1 MTAGSNRESI
11 DARPIAPG
19 VRAVD
24 VRAMRRP
31 YATHRHDDYVV
42 GFTTAGAQRFHYR
55 RAGRCA
61 LPGDV
66 FVLHPDEAHDGAPG
80 DESYGYRA
88 VYVSPELIGRAA
100 GDGRL
105 PFVTEPVASA
115 PRLAAAVAALGG
127 APGDEALAAD
137 ALGVLADELRRLAGQ
152 SAGAARPDRRTMARV
167 REQLAAAW
175 RTGVP
180 MAALEAEHGLDR
192 FQIARQFRQCY
203 GVSPRR
209 FLTLERLR
217 RAEALLVA
225 GEGLAATAHAAGF
238 ADQSHF
244 TRQFRGAYGLTPA
257 LWRRLSTHPVA

>member
-1 MTAGSNRESI
+1 
-11 DARPIAPG
+11 
-19 VRAVD
+19 
-24 VRAMRRP
+24 
-31 YATHRHDDYVV
+31 
-42 GFTTAGAQRFHYR
+42 
-55 RAGRCA
+55 
-61 LPGDV
+61 
-66 FVLHPDEAHDGAPG
+66 
-80 DESYGYRA
+80 
-88 VYVSPELIGRAA
+88 
-100 GDGRL
+100 
-105 PFVTEPVASA
+105 
-115 PRLAAAVAALGG
+115 
-127 APGDEALAAD
+127 
-137 ALGVLADELRRLAGQ
+137 
-152 SAGAARPDRRTMARV
+152 MARV